1 MTPKKVLLP
10 QPIESEALLMLEE
23 AGIEIVSSPDPSPET
38 VGPLLYGV
46 QGMILRTGIKITR
59 ALLSQADDLWVISRT
74 GGGLDNVDVD
84 AATEQEIV
92 VTSNVGVNTRSVV
105 EHVLAFM
112 LSLSKQ
118 LPMMD
123 REVRDGNFSIRYQNL
138 PGDVRG
144 KTLGVIGFGRI
155 GSELGRLCHQTF
167 GMKVLAFDPFLPKEV
182 KETYGDWVRFP
193 DMQGLFS
200 NSDVISIHVPLT
212 EQTRDMVGERE
223 LSWMKATAILINTSR
238 GSLINE
244 QALFHA
250 LWDKKI
256 AGAGLDV
263 FSLEP
268 VPADSP
274 LLDLDNILL
283 TPHSAA
289 LTSEC
294 VIRMATEAVQCVID
308 LFVGMEPKN
317 VANRQVLAFDRWKHL
332 SRQSENRGK
341 ERFSPVRLKSAL
353 SL

>member
-1 MTPKKVLLP
+1 MSKKILLP

-38 VGPLLYGV
+38 VRPFLAGV
-46 QGMILRTGIKITR
+46 HGIVLRTGIKITR
-59 ALLSQADDLWVISRT
+59 ELLSHADNLQIVSRT

-84 AATEQEIV
+84 AATERGVV
-92 VTSNVGVNTRSVV
+92 VTSNLGVNTSSVV

-112 LSLSKQ
+112 LALSKQ
-118 LPMMD
+118 LPLMD
-123 REVRDGNFSIRYQNL
+123 REVRKSNFAIRYQSL

-167 GMKVLAFDPFLPKEV
+167 GMKVLAFDPFLPEEV

-193 DMQGLFS
+193 AIQELCC

-212 EQTRDMVGERE
+212 DHTRNMVGERE
-223 LSWMKATAILINTSR
+223 LSWMKPEAILINTSR
-238 GSLINE
+238 GSLIDE
-244 QALFHA
+244 EALFHA
-250 LWDKKI
+250 LKEKKI
-256 AGAGLDV
+256 TGAGLDV
-263 FSLEP
+263 FSQEP

-289 LTSEC
+289 LTREC

-308 LFVGMEPKN
+308 LFSGLEPKN
-317 VANRQVLAFDRWKHL
+317 VANRQVLVLEKWKQL
-332 SRQSENRGK
+332 STSSYK
-341 ERFSPVRLKSAL
+341 
-353 SL
+353 